1 MGETESVERIDFG
14 GKELEEAERP
24 LRSWEN
30 QVELQPRDPA
40 ATEQLRSRHH
50 AWRGPVA
57 LSAHFYR
64 HDCQCREEKT
74 LPRPS

>member
-1 MGETESVERIDFG
+1 MGEKERVERIDFG

-40 ATEQLRSRHH
+40 ATEQLRSPASRL
-50 AWRGPVA
+50 AGSRGSLCSLLQA
-57 LSAHFYR
+57 
-64 HDCQCREEKT
+64 
-74 LPRPS
+74 